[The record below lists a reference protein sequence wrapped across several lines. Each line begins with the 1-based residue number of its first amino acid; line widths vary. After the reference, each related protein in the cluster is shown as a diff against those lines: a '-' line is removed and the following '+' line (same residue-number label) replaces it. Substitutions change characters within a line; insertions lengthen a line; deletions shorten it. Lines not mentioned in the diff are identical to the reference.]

1 MPPRREKAAAKVAKA
16 AKAGRTT
23 GAAAQAV
30 GGIKKPRPRPKR
42 AAATKAIQKSKS
54 RRAAGAAAAAAAA
67 PAAAEPED
75 PRTCRRCHQ
84 SFAPSQNT
92 ATACRYHPEI
102 FSGET
107 KQRWMESGESL
118 QKARDDGSL
127 GEIHFFWTCCGQGE
141 RTSVGCA
148 RTRHSTYDDPPDSL
162 TYS

>member
-1 MPPRREKAAAKVAKA
+1 MPPKKKKKSAAKPAIAKKRPAATAAPSAAAKRKP
-16 AKAGRTT
+16 
-23 GAAAQAV
+23 AAASA
-30 GGIKKPRPRPKR
+30 KKHTPPL
-42 AAATKAIQKSKS
+42 
-54 RRAAGAAAAAAAA
+54 AAAA
-67 PAAAEPED
+67 ETE
-75 PRTCRRCHQ
+75 RTCRRCHQ
-84 SFAPSQNT
+84 SFRPSQNLVG
-92 ATACRYHPEI
+92 ASPCKYHPEI